1 MDSSGQLDDQEKL
14 QLLKKAYRALKQEL
28 ERRDE
33 SQAAERATHQ
43 RERGL
48 LMSRTSELQRELHE
62 LKEAV
67 RSAGRQAAARLQQL
81 ERDKPQE
88 AAPVATPA
96 PDAVVSLCAD
106 SAGAASASAPPAS
119 ASYQRG
125 MEWADR
131 VLNAR
136 DVFKSAISTSLESVS
151 ALAVPQAVQDQ
162 LELQER
168 MLEAQAQVQQSLM
181 LDVREEQG
189 RRLRAEAAL
198 SAEQATGAALRG
210 TAQAAAL
217 RQAEAEARLSEG
229 EAAQREAQREA
240 QLAAQREAQREAQG
254 SSQRESSQAME
265 ASLALQARELKREHE
280 DELHALHRAL
290 AALLR
295 DACVACEV
303 VSMSLPSGSLPAGS
317 LPAGSVPA
325 GSLSTAFAAAAP
337 RAAGGA
343 APGAT
348 PLREAT
354 SGGPAAGSGAHTA
367 TPATSAPPAVSG
379 LAPPLTSASSRGAAF
394 PAGYHPS
401 SNPSSR
407 GGAAFSAAFLPDDD
421 VEPQLPTPPT
431 RNSPPLTAAAA
442 PASAATATATLPRP
456 TASSPAA
463 AASDA
468 SDASASVFDVPSGAE
483 AETYA
488 AFVRRL
494 ASAEAEPLVRY
505 LVITP
510 PKAEPLVRSPFLL
523 PPAPPPHTGERGGRV
538 RREIRAHL
546 PAARE

>member
-81 ERDKPQE
+81 ERDKPPE
-88 AAPVATPA
+88 AAPVAAPA

-106 SAGAASASAPPAS
+106 SVGAASASAPPAS

-210 TAQAAAL
+210 TATAAAL

-229 EAAQREAQREA
+229 EAAQRQAQRQAQRDVQQREAQREA
-240 QLAAQREAQREAQG
+240 QAAAQG
-254 SSQRESSQAME
+254 SSQRESSQAAQAME
-265 ASLALQARELKREHE
+265 A
-280 DELHALHRAL
+280 
-290 AALLR
+290 
-295 DACVACEV
+295 
-303 VSMSLPSGSLPAGS
+303 
-317 LPAGSVPA
+317 
-325 GSLSTAFAAAAP
+325 
-337 RAAGGA
+337 
-343 APGAT
+343 
-348 PLREAT
+348 
-354 SGGPAAGSGAHTA
+354 
-367 TPATSAPPAVSG
+367 
-379 LAPPLTSASSRGAAF
+379 
-394 PAGYHPS
+394 
-401 SNPSSR
+401 
-407 GGAAFSAAFLPDDD
+407 
-421 VEPQLPTPPT
+421 
-431 RNSPPLTAAAA
+431 
-442 PASAATATATLPRP
+442 
-456 TASSPAA
+456 
-463 AASDA
+463 
-468 SDASASVFDVPSGAE
+468 
-483 AETYA
+483 
-488 AFVRRL
+488 
-494 ASAEAEPLVRY
+494 
-505 LVITP
+505 
-510 PKAEPLVRSPFLL
+510 
-523 PPAPPPHTGERGGRV
+523 
-538 RREIRAHL
+538 
-546 PAARE
+546 

>member
-81 ERDKPQE
+81 ERDKPPE
-88 AAPVATPA
+88 AAPVAAPA

-106 SAGAASASAPPAS
+106 SVGAASASAPPAS

-265 ASLALQARELKREHE
+265 ASLALQARELKRGHE

-303 VSMSLPSGSLPAGS
+303 VSMSLPAGSLPAGS

-401 SNPSSR
+401 SR

-456 TASSPAA
+456 TASSSAA

-468 SDASASVFDVPSGAE
+468 SDASASAFDVPSGAE
-483 AETYA
+483 AEAYA

-505 LVITP
+505 LVIIP
-510 PKAEPLVRSPFLL
+510 LEAEPLVRSPFLL
-523 PPAPPPHTGERGGRV
+523 PPAPPPHTHTHR
-538 RREIRAHL
+538 
-546 PAARE
+546 